1 MNKQQA
7 FTLFAKRNANFQE
20 ERLAASLA
28 WEQLTEAEQVYVNDL
43 IETEFSEAINA
54 VSVAATFELGFVL
67 NTLAERHPL
76 PDFKF
81 QYKYEDWHAVTE
93 ALAGTEFERLHY
105 AALFGFNNNDAMMAH
120 ARERVHFEEEV
131 TA

>member
-1 MNKQQA
+1 MDKQQA
-7 FTLFAKRNANFQE
+7 FAIFAKRHANFQE
-20 ERLAASLA
+20 ERDAAQRA
-28 WEQLTEAEQVYVNDL
+28 WEKLTEAEQVYVNDL

-67 NTLAERHPL
+67 NSLAERHPL

-81 QYKYEDWHAVTE
+81 QYKYADWHAVTE
-93 ALAGTEFERLHY
+93 AIAGTEFERLHY
-105 AALFGFNNNDAMMAH
+105 AHMFGFTNNDAMMAH
-120 ARERVHFEEEV
+120 ARERVHFEEV